1 MIPNILTTLRLF
13 MVPLFAYTL
22 VVLKKPFWAL
32 FIFLLAGLTDVVD
45 GIIARKFNMIT
56 KIGKVYDPL
65 ADKLMQITAVI
76 CLAYVGIIPSWII
89 WFILLKEGTMIIG
102 GIFLYCNNV
111 VIQSDWYG
119 RGATVMFYA
128 IIVLIIV
135 FPQMSAAVKNVL
147 LVLLMLSLLLAAFG
161 YLSKLLKAFGE
172 REKEKK
178 QLKT

>member
-13 MVPLFAYTL
+13 MVPVFAYTL
-22 VVLKKPFWAL
+22 VWLEKPFTAL
-32 FIFLLAGLTDVVD
+32 FIFLLAGFTDVVD

-65 ADKLMQITAVI
+65 ADKLMQMTAVI
-76 CLAYVGIIPSWII
+76 CLAYVDIIPSWVI
-89 WFILLKEGTMIIG
+89 WFIIFKEVTMILG

-119 RGATVMFYA
+119 KGATVIFYA
-128 IIVLIIV
+128 IIIAVII
-135 FPQMSAAVKNVL
+135 FPSMSIAVKNTL
-147 LVLLMLSLLLAAFG
+147 LVIMVFALVFAASG

-172 REKEKK
+172 KEKEN
-178 QLKT
+178 LN

>member
-22 VVLKKPFWAL
+22 VGLERPITAL
-32 FIFLLAGLTDVVD
+32 FIFLLAGATDVVD

-76 CLAYVGIIPSWII
+76 CLAYVDIIPSWVI
-89 WFILLKEGTMIIG
+89 WFILFKEGTMILG

-119 RGATVMFYA
+119 KCATVVFYA
-128 IIVLIIV
+128 IIIAIIV
-135 FPQMSAAVKNVL
+135 FPSMSVTVKNVL
-147 LVLLMLSLLLAAFG
+147 LILLVAALLFAAFG

-172 REKEKK
+172 KEKEN
-178 QLKT
+178 LNI

>member
-22 VVLKKPFWAL
+22 VGLEKPFTAL
-32 FIFLLAGLTDVVD
+32 LIFLLAGVTDVVD

-76 CLAYVGIIPSWII
+76 CLAYVEIIPSWVI
-89 WFILLKEGTMIIG
+89 WFILFKEVTMIIG

-119 RGATVMFYA
+119 KGATVIFYA
-128 IIVLIIV
+128 IIILIIIV
-135 FPQMSAAVKNVL
+135 PDMTLNIKNML
-147 LVLLMLSLLLAAFG
+147 LALMIFALLFAAFG

-172 REKEKK
+172 KEKENNMV
-178 QLKT
+178 

>member
-13 MVPLFAYTL
+13 MVPMFAYTL
-22 VVLKKPFWAL
+22 VGLNRPISAL
-32 FIFLLAGLTDVVD
+32 VIFLLAGATDVID

-76 CLAYVGIIPSWII
+76 CLAYEGVIPSWVI
-89 WFILLKEGTMIIG
+89 WFILFKEGTMILG

-119 RGATVMFYA
+119 KAATVIFYA
-128 IIVLIIV
+128 IIISIIV
-135 FPQMSAAVKNVL
+135 FPEMSVVIKNILLAL
-147 LVLLMLSLLLAAFG
+147 LVFALVFAAFG

-172 REKEKK
+172 KEKEKNQTK
-178 QLKT
+178 